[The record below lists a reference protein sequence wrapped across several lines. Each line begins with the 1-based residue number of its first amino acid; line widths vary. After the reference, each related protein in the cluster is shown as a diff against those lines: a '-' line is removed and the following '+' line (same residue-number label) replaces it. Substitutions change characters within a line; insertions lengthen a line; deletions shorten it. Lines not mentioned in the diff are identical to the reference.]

1 MVGLRGGDAVRF
13 KDRCDAGRRLAP
25 LVAGLG
31 LVTPLV
37 LALPRGGVP
46 VAAEVARQLGAPFD
60 VLVARKIGAPHQ
72 PELGIG
78 AVAEGGGIV
87 VDDAAVRALGITQTM
102 LADLADR
109 ALEELERRVREY
121 HGGRRVPLFVD
132 RHVVVVDDGI
142 ATGVTAEAALRAVR
156 RGSPARLVLAVPV
169 GPPDTMARL
178 RGVADD
184 VVSVVSTGRLG
195 SVGQWYE
202 DFTQTTDDEVRRL
215 LAEGVPPVDE

>member
-1 MVGLRGGDAVRF
+1 MVRLRGGDAVRF
-13 KDRCDAGRRLAP
+13 VDRRDAGRRLAP
-25 LVAGLG
+25 LVAELG
-31 LVTPLV
+31 LAAPVV

-46 VAAEVARQLGAPFD
+46 VAAEVARALRAPLD

-87 VDDAAVRALGITQTM
+87 VDDAAVRSLGITPAM
-102 LADLADR
+102 LEDLAAA
-109 ALEELERRVREY
+109 ALDELVRRVREY
-121 HGGRRVPLFVD
+121 RGDRPLPD
-132 RHVVVVDDGI
+132 MAGRHVLVVDDGI
-142 ATGVTAEAALRAVR
+142 ATGVTAEAALRAMR
-156 RGSPARLVLAVPV
+156 RSGPAGLVLAIPV

-178 RGVADD
+178 RSVADD
-184 VVSVVSTGRLG
+184 VVSVVTTGRFG

-215 LAEGVPPVDE
+215 LAEGASPADD